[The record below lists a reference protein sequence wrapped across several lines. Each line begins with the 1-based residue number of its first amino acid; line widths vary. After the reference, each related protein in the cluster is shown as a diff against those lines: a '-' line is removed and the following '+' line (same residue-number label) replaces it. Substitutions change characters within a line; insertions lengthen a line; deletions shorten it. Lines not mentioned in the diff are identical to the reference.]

1 MSNRVIPSQSLSYVL
16 NRVLMIRMLMQEET
30 LEILGLEQAVIYVS
44 NMNRA
49 LDFYSRLLGIQVKV
63 RSEEWSELVLNGI
76 VVGLHQ
82 SKATPEERGNLT
94 RAEGVKLG

>member
-1 MSNRVIPSQSLSYVL
+1 
-16 NRVLMIRMLMQEET
+16 MLMQEET

-82 SKATPEERGNLT
+82 SRRPRRREAT
-94 RAEGVKLG
+94 